1 MNSIKYSSLF
11 VLSLLV
17 LGCTQPEEI
26 KYSES
31 RKAGL
36 ADSVKQE
43 FLHAWNGYKEYAW
56 GHDALLPLSK
66 SYRDWYDESL
76 LMTPVDAF
84 DTMVLMGLDEE
95 AEEAKELIFEK
106 LSFDKDFYVQNF
118 EVNIRLL
125 GGLITAYQLDGDQRF
140 LDLAVDLGDRLLPA
154 FESKTGMPY
163 VRVHLQ
169 TGEKQWAQN
178 NPAEIGTSML
188 EFGALSKLTG
198 DQKFYNAAK
207 KAIVELYNR
216 RSKLDLIG
224 TVINVETGEWDDTT
238 THISG
243 RIDSYYEYLY
253 KAWLLFDDEDF
264 KDMWEVS
271 IAAVNKHLADEVET
285 GFWYGY
291 AEMEEGVVQSTNYGA
306 LDAFMAGLLAL
317 SGDIERAKKL
327 QDSNFKMWQ
336 LHGIE
341 PEGINYKTMEINWGS
356 YVLRPENIESAY
368 ILYRTTG
375 EEKYLEQ
382 GRIMFQSLVEY
393 CRNDVGYTA
402 LKDVVTKERSDDM
415 ESFFLAETLKYA
427 YLLFAPESTLSLDE
441 AVFNTEAHPIYK
453 SWE

>member
-1 MNSIKYSSLF
+1 MRYLIIILAICAF
-11 VLSLLV
+11 I
-17 LGCTQPEEI
+17 GCESGTETQF
-26 KYSES
+26 SES
-31 RKAGL
+31 RKAAL

-56 GHDALLPLSK
+56 GHDALRPLTK

-95 AEEAKELIFEK
+95 AEEAKQLIFEK

-140 LDLAVDLGDRLLPA
+140 LDLAVDLADRLLPA
-154 FESKTGMPY
+154 FDSETGMPY

-169 TGEKQWAQN
+169 TGEKQWVQN
-178 NPAEIGTSML
+178 NPAEIGTIML
-188 EFGALSKLTG
+188 EFGTLSKLTG
-198 DQKFYNAAK
+198 NNTYYDIAK
-207 KAIVELYNR
+207 KATVALYNK
-216 RSKLDLIG
+216 RSELDLIG

-253 KAWLLFDDEDF
+253 KAWILFGDEDF
-264 KDMWEVS
+264 KEMWETS
-271 IAAVNKHLADEVET
+271 IAAVNKHLADETDT

-291 AEMEEGVVQSTNYGA
+291 AEMEVGEVVSTNYGA

-317 SGDIERAKKL
+317 SGDLERAKKL
-327 QDSNFKMWQ
+327 QESNFKMWQ
-336 LHGIE
+336 LHEIE
-341 PEGINYKTMEINWGS
+341 PEGINYSTMEINYGA
-356 YVLRPENIESAY
+356 YVLRPENIESAFY
-368 ILYRTTG
+368 LYRLTG

-382 GRIMFQSLVEY
+382 GRIMFQSLVTY
-393 CRNDVGYTA
+393 CRNDVGYAA
-402 LKDVVTKERSDDM
+402 LSDVVTKEKSDDM

-427 YLLFAPESTLSLDE
+427 YLLFAPESTLDLDE
-441 AVFNTEAHPIYK
+441 AVFNTEAHPFYR
-453 SWE
+453 SW